1 MLTHQVLRLPDSEV
15 SEIGTR
21 YPQSPA
27 EMRAFLVKFFI
38 RHYFQ
43 AQHSLFNYMTSNEFL
58 NLLASGKLRI
68 LDIGCGP
75 AVASLAITEMLVCI
89 LKYLRDAGEWQSGRV
104 LKVTYALN
112 DTSNICLAT
121 GQEMLNNYF
130 RFGYR
135 YNLFPIHS
143 RIFTVE
149 SAFPRNM
156 IQLRRISCNIGRYD
170 IINFCYFA
178 ESYAEKAGFQK
189 LVNGLLEIEK
199 LCNLAGKI
207 LILIDQFNE
216 MFTRRLAKAL
226 VTSSRKQL
234 LTQYIYPKRG
244 VGDTYTYTYYCC
256 LYAPTREVTVKAS

>member
-1 MLTHQVLRLPDSEV
+1 
-15 SEIGTR
+15 
-21 YPQSPA
+21 
-27 EMRAFLVKFFI
+27 MRAFLVKFFT

-43 AQHSLFNYMTSNEFL
+43 TQHSLFNYMTSNEFP
-58 NLLASGKLRI
+58 NLLASGKLQI

-75 AVASLAITEMLVCI
+75 AVASLAITEMLAFI
-89 LKYLRDAGEWQSGRV
+89 LKYLRDTGEWQSGRT
-104 LKVTYALN
+104 LKVTYVLN

-130 RFGYR
+130 RFGHR
-135 YNLFPIHS
+135 DNLFSIHS

-149 SAFPRNM
+149 KAFPRNM

-170 IINFCYFA
+170 ITNFCYFA
-178 ESYAEKAGFQK
+178 ESYAEKVGFQK

-207 LILIDQFNE
+207 LILIDRFNE

-226 VTSSRKQL
+226 GASSKKQV
-234 LTQYIYPKRG
+234 LTQYVYPRRN
-244 VGDTYTYTYYCC
+244 VGEHIRIHIIAVC
-256 LYAPTREVTVKAS
+256 TRQPVR